1 MAMKPSSQ
9 QSHRRTRCRHGR
21 CHWSAVPSIL
31 MNNLLEDLLQDLRD
45 AGVELVPW
53 EQIASSLKDSVMAV
67 AYAAGPSGVPAQV
80 FLRPLANVEM
90 AIVVARDVQRR
101 LKAEAAGDAN
111 VFESYDPVNNRKVAL
126 IYDLTLEIPPAR
138 RADPR

>member
-111 VFESYDPVNNRKVAL
+111 IFESYDPVNNRKVAL
-126 IYDLTLEIPPAR
+126 IYDLILEIPPAR